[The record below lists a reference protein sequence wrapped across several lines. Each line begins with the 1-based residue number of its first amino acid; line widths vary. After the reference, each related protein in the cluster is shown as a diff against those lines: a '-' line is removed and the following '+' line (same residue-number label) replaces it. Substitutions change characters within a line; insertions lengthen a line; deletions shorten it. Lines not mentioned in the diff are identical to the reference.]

1 MISWLRIQLRK
12 IKNFIYKKKTLTP
25 RNLVNASLGIRLS
38 SHEKICAERMTL
50 LIKSIDALK
59 KNVDELKIQV
69 AKGKGAVAVLVFLG
83 TIVAAVFGYLNIR

>member
-1 MISWLRIQLRK
+1 MS
-12 IKNFIYKKKTLTP
+12 KKKAVTP

-38 SHEKICAERMTL
+38 SHEKLCAERMAL

-83 TIVAAVFGYLNIR
+83 TIVAAILGYLNIK

>member
-1 MISWLRIQLRK
+1 MA
-12 IKNFIYKKKTLTP
+12 KKKTLTP
-25 RNLVNASLGIRLS
+25 RSMVNTSLGIRLS

-83 TIVAAVFGYLNIR
+83 TIVAGVFGYLNIK

>member
-1 MISWLRIQLRK
+1 MA
-12 IKNFIYKKKTLTP
+12 KKKTITP

-83 TIVAAVFGYLNIR
+83 TIVAAIFGYLNIK

>member
-1 MISWLRIQLRK
+1 MV
-12 IKNFIYKKKTLTP
+12 KKKTLTP
-25 RNLVNASLGIRLS
+25 RNLINTSLGIRLS

-83 TIVAAVFGYLNIR
+83 TIVAGVFGYLNIK

>member
-1 MISWLRIQLRK
+1 MPKRK
-12 IKNFIYKKKTLTP
+12 LDTT
-25 RNLVNASLGIRLS
+25 ASVGYRLS
-38 SHEKICAERMTL
+38 SHEKICAERMSL

-83 TIVAAVFGYLNIR
+83 TVVAAVFGYFNIR

>member
-1 MISWLRIQLRK
+1 MP
-12 IKNFIYKKKTLTP
+12 KKKSITP
-25 RNLVNASLGIRLS
+25 RSIINTSLGIRLS
-38 SHEKICAERMTL
+38 SHEKLCAERMSL

-83 TIVAAVFGYLNIR
+83 TIVAGVFGYLNIK

>member
-1 MISWLRIQLRK
+1 MP
-12 IKNFIYKKKTLTP
+12 KKKTVTS
-25 RNLVNASLGIRLS
+25 RNLVNTSLGIRLS
-38 SHEKICAERMTL
+38 SHEKICAERMSL

-83 TIVAAVFGYLNIR
+83 TIVAAVFGYLNIK

>member
-1 MISWLRIQLRK
+1 MP
-12 IKNFIYKKKTLTP
+12 KKKTLTP
-25 RNLVNASLGIRLS
+25 RSMVNASLGIRLS

-83 TIVAAVFGYLNIR
+83 TIVAAIFGYLNIK

>member
-1 MISWLRIQLRK
+1 MP
-12 IKNFIYKKKTLTP
+12 KKKNITP
-25 RNLVNASLGIRLS
+25 KSLINASLGIRLS
-38 SHEKICAERMTL
+38 SHEKICAERMSL

-83 TIVAAVFGYLNIR
+83 TIVAGVFGYLNIK

>member
-1 MISWLRIQLRK
+1 MA
-12 IKNFIYKKKTLTP
+12 KKKTLTP
-25 RNLVNASLGIRLS
+25 RNLINSSLGIRLS

>member
-1 MISWLRIQLRK
+1 MGSFCYDLNEWSKISVRRVEEISSCLA
-12 IKNFIYKKKTLTP
+12 
-25 RNLVNASLGIRLS
+25 LVSRHHLS
-38 SHEKICAERMTL
+38 SHEKICAERMAL

-83 TIVAAVFGYLNIR
+83 TIVAGIFGYLNIK

>member
-1 MISWLRIQLRK
+1 MA
-12 IKNFIYKKKTLTP
+12 KKKAVTP
-25 RNLVNASLGIRLS
+25 RDMVNTSLGIRLS
-38 SHEKICAERMTL
+38 SHEKICAERMSL

-83 TIVAAVFGYLNIR
+83 TIVAAVFGYFNIR

>member
-1 MISWLRIQLRK
+1 MP
-12 IKNFIYKKKTLTP
+12 KKKTLTP
-25 RNLVNASLGIRLS
+25 RSMVNASLGIRLS

-83 TIVAAVFGYLNIR
+83 TIVAGVFGYLNIK

>member
-1 MISWLRIQLRK
+1 MA
-12 IKNFIYKKKTLTP
+12 KKKTLTP
-25 RNLVNASLGIRLS
+25 RSMVNASLGIRLS

-83 TIVAAVFGYLNIR
+83 TIVAAVFGYLNIK

>member
-1 MISWLRIQLRK
+1 MPKKRISAK
-12 IKNFIYKKKTLTP
+12 S
-25 RNLVNASLGIRLS
+25 LVNAQLGIRLS
-38 SHEKICAERMTL
+38 SHEKLCAERMAQ

-83 TIVAAVFGYLNIR
+83 TFVAGVFGYLNIK

>member
-1 MISWLRIQLRK
+1 M
-12 IKNFIYKKKTLTP
+12 
-25 RNLVNASLGIRLS
+25 A
-38 SHEKICAERMTL
+38 L

-83 TIVAAVFGYLNIR
+83 TIVAGIFGYLNIKLSITIKV

>member
-1 MISWLRIQLRK
+1 MA
-12 IKNFIYKKKTLTP
+12 KKKSS
-25 RNLVNASLGIRLS
+25 VAAIGLGFRLS
-38 SHEKICAERMTL
+38 SHEKLCAERMTL

-83 TIVAAVFGYLNIR
+83 TIVAAVFGYLNIK